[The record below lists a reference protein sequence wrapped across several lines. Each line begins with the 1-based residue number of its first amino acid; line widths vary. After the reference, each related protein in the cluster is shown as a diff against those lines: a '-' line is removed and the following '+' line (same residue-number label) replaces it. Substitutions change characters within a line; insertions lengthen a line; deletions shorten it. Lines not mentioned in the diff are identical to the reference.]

1 MTVEHSAVVR
11 GGFSFSMDMLHA
23 LISGFLQCFNLST
36 FNLMMV
42 GIAIGFVVGILP
54 GLGGPTA
61 MALMLPFVFKMNAVE
76 AFAFL
81 LGMTAVTAT
90 TGDITSVLFGVPGE
104 PTTASTIVDGHAMA
118 RNGET
123 GRALGAVLMS
133 SLVGAIFAG
142 VALGAAIPVIRPL
155 VLSFGSPEF
164 FMLSLL
170 GISFVASLSGEDPL
184 KGIVAGGIGLMLAT
198 IGLDPISGIQRYTFG
213 QLFLWDGIGLVPIT
227 IGFYAIPE
235 TIELAV
241 LGTSISKKEVG
252 EFGGVMEGVKDT
264 FRHFW
269 LVMRCSALGTVTAI
283 IPGMGA
289 ATTQWLAYAHAV
301 QSSPDK
307 ERFGKGDVRGVLGPG
322 AANNSTLG
330 GSLITT
336 IAFGVPASVIMAILL
351 GAFIIQGIVPGPDML
366 IPPPKGKLD
375 LTYSFVWV
383 IIISN
388 IITVGICFLFLK
400 PLAKVTQVRG
410 GIIIPII
417 LVLIYLGAFAEKN
430 AFEDM
435 VIVLF
440 FGALGWIMEK
450 LEWPRPPV
458 LLGLVL
464 GPLAENRLFLSTDN
478 YGLAWMHRPGVIGI
492 FLLTLVGIF
501 YPIIKERREAKEK
514 AAAGNATSQIGGET
528 PAGGIRFGPA
538 VWFTLVTILLLALAL
553 WQSRNFG
560 FRAGLFPW
568 VIGIPTLI
576 LAFAQLGRDLYG
588 KKKKKVAE
596 YQEAPGEEVTPQE
609 TRQRTLS
616 IIIWTVAFFLA
627 IWILGFSYAV
637 PITILAYLII
647 AAKEKWPIVVGVT
660 FFTWLFYWGLFEK
673 LLNVPFPEGLLI
685 SLIKGG
691 Q

>member
-1 MTVEHSAVVR
+1 
-11 GGFSFSMDMLHA
+11 MDMVHA

-133 SLVGAIFAG
+133 SLVGAVFAG
-142 VALGAAIPVIRPL
+142 VALGAAVPIIRPL

-164 FMLSLL
+164 FMLSIL
-170 GISFVASLSGEDPL
+170 GISFVAALSGEDVL
-184 KGIVAGGIGLMLAT
+184 KGLVAGGIGLMLAT

-241 LGTSISKKEVG
+241 LGTSISNKEVG

-269 LVMRCSALGTVTAI
+269 LVMRCSALGTITAI

-301 QSSPDK
+301 QSSPNK

-366 IPPPKGKLD
+366 LPPPKGHLD

-388 IITVGICFLFLK
+388 VITVGICFLFLK
-400 PLAKVTQVRG
+400 PLAQVTQVRG

-435 VIVLF
+435 VIVIF

-450 LEWPRPPV
+450 MEWPRPPV

-478 YGLAWMHRPGVIGI
+478 YGLAWLHRPGVIGI
-492 FLLTLVGIF
+492 FALTLFGVF
-501 YPIIKERREAKEK
+501 YPMIKERRRAKEK
-514 AAAGNATSQIGGET
+514 AAAQRASTTTVEE
-528 PAGGIRFGPA
+528 PARVMQFGPA
-538 VWFTLVTILLLALAL
+538 VWFTGVTIILLTLAL
-553 WQSRNFG
+553 WNSRNFG

-568 VIGIPTLI
+568 AIGTPTLL
-576 LAFAQLGRDLYG
+576 LAFGQLGRDLYG
-588 KKKKKVAE
+588 RKKKKESDIPALPESEVAPE
-596 YQEAPGEEVTPQE
+596 DA
-609 TRQRTLS
+609 RRRTIS
-616 IIIWTVAFFLA
+616 IVLWTIGFFLV
-627 IWILGFSYAV
+627 IWFLGFSYAV
-637 PITILAYLII
+637 PLTMFLYLKFS
-647 AAKEKWPIVVGVT
+647 ADESWLMTGLVT
-660 FFTWLFYWGLFEK
+660 FFTWLFYWSLFEY

>member
-1 MTVEHSAVVR
+1 MFET
-11 GGFSFSMDMLHA
+11 LNA
-23 LISGFLQCFNLST
+23 LLSGLYQVFTWST
-36 FNLMMV
+36 FSLMCV
-42 GIAIGFVVGILP
+42 GIVVGFIVGILP

-61 MALMLPFVFKMNAVE
+61 MALMLPFIFKMSAVE

-118 RNGET
+118 KKGEA

-133 SLVGAIFAG
+133 SLVGAIFAAF
-142 VALGAAIPVIRPL
+142 ALAAAIPVIRPL
-155 VLSFGSPEF
+155 VLTFGSPEF
-164 FMLSLL
+164 FMMALL
-170 GISFVASLSGEDPL
+170 GITFVASLSGESQL
-184 KGIVAGGIGLMLAT
+184 KGIVSGGLGLMLAT

-213 QLFLWDGIGLVPIT
+213 QLFLWDGIGLVPVT

-241 LGTSISKKEVG
+241 LGTSIAQQEVG
-252 EFGGVMEGVKDT
+252 QLGGVMQGVKDT
-264 FRHFW
+264 FRHWW
-269 LVMRCSALGTVTAI
+269 LVIRCSALGTFTAI

-307 ERFGKGDVRGVLGPG
+307 ERFGKGAVEGVLGPG

-366 IPPPKGKLD
+366 LPPPKGKLD
-375 LTYSFVWV
+375 LTFSFVWV

-388 IITVGICFLFLK
+388 IITVAACFLFLK
-400 PLAKVTQVRG
+400 PLAKVTQIRG
-410 GIIIPII
+410 SLIIPCI
-417 LVLIYLGAFAEKN
+417 LLLIYLGAFAEKN

-435 VIVLF
+435 IVVLF
-440 FGALGWIMEK
+440 FGALGWILEK

-478 YGLAWMHRPGVIGI
+478 YGLAWLWRPGVLIIFALSLAGI
-492 FLLTLVGIF
+492 L
-501 YPIIKERREAKEK
+501 YPILKERRQGRERQG
-514 AAAGNATSQIGGET
+514 AAARDGATVRSPGKLHL
-528 PAGGIRFGPA
+528 RFNRA
-538 VWFTLVTILLLALAL
+538 VLFSFAIVAVIALAL

-568 VIGIPTLI
+568 AIGFPV
-576 LAFAQLGRDLYG
+576 LALALVQLGSDLLGYG
-588 KKKKKVAE
+588 GRRAHGHIVE
-596 YQEAPGEEVTPQE
+596 TGPEIAPQMTY
-609 TRQRTLS
+609 RRTLR
-616 IIIWTVAFFLA
+616 IIGWTFGFFVVIWL
-627 IWILGFSYAV
+627 LGFAVAV
-637 PITILAYLII
+637 PLTMLLYLK
-647 AAKEKWPIVVGVT
+647 AAREKWLITVT
-660 FFTWLFYWGLFEK
+660 MALISWLFFYGLFDYA
-673 LLNVPFPEGLLI
+673 LHVPFPEGQLFVWL
-685 SLIKGG
+685 

>member
-1 MTVEHSAVVR
+1 
-11 GGFSFSMDMLHA
+11 MDMLHA

-36 FNLMMV
+36 FNLMMI

-61 MALMLPFVFKMNAVE
+61 MALMLPFVFKMSAVE

-133 SLVGAIFAG
+133 SLVGAVFAG
-142 VALGAAIPVIRPL
+142 VALGAAVPIIRPL

-164 FMLSLL
+164 FMLSIL
-170 GISFVASLSGEDPL
+170 GISFVAALSGEDAL
-184 KGIVAGGIGLMLAT
+184 KGLVAGGIGLMLAT

-213 QLFLWDGIGLVPIT
+213 QLFLWDGVGLVPIT

-241 LGTSISKKEVG
+241 LGTSISTKEVG
-252 EFGGVMEGVKDT
+252 QLGGVMEGVKDT
-264 FRHFW
+264 FRHWW
-269 LVMRCSALGTVTAI
+269 LVIRCSALGTLTAI

-301 QSSPDK
+301 QSSPNK

-366 IPPPKGKLD
+366 LPPPKGHLD

-388 IITVGICFLFLK
+388 IITVAVCFLFLG
-400 PLAKVTQVRG
+400 PIARVTQVRG

-417 LVLIYLGAFAEKN
+417 LILIYLGAYAEKN

-435 VIVLF
+435 LVVLF

-478 YGLAWMHRPGVIGI
+478 YGSAWIARPAVLGILA
-492 FLLTLVGIF
+492 LTLFGIF
-501 YPIIKERREAKEK
+501 YPMIKSRREEQEK
-514 AAAGNATSQIGGET
+514 LRESVTARAQMEAPGQHQ
-528 PAGGIRFGPA
+528 IRFGA
-538 VWFTLVTILLLALAL
+538 AALFTTAIVILLALAL
-553 WQSRNFG
+553 WESRNFG
-560 FRAGLFPW
+560 YRAGLFPW

-576 LAFAQLGRDLYG
+576 LAIGQLIRDLYG
-588 KKKKKVAE
+588 KKKEKIAGLAE
-596 YQEAPGEEVTPQE
+596 SVE
-609 TRQRTLS
+609 THIDVPPELVRHRTIS
-616 IIIWTVAFFLA
+616 ILCWTIGFFVA
-627 IWILGFSYAV
+627 IWLLGFSYAV
-637 PITILAYLII
+637 PLTIFLYLKFAGKENWPITI
-647 AAKEKWPIVVGVT
+647 GVT
-660 FFTWLFYWGLFEK
+660 FFSWLFYWSLFER

-685 SLIKGG
+685 ELIKGP

>member
-1 MTVEHSAVVR
+1 
-11 GGFSFSMDMLHA
+11 MLTA
-23 LISGFLQCFNLST
+23 LASGFIQCFTWST
-36 FNLMMV
+36 FSLMCI
-42 GIAIGFVVGILP
+42 GIFIGFVVGILP

-61 MALMLPFVFKMNAVE
+61 MALMLPFVFKMSAVE

-118 RNGET
+118 RNGEA

-133 SLVGAIFAG
+133 SLVGAIFGA
-142 VALGAAIPVIRPL
+142 VAIAVAVPIVRPL

-170 GISFVASLSGEDPL
+170 GITFVASLSGEDQL
-184 KGIVAGGIGLMLAT
+184 KGIIAGGIGLMLAT
-198 IGLDPISGIQRYTFG
+198 IGLDPISGTQRFTFN

-241 LGTSISKKEVG
+241 LGTSIATQEVTQL
-252 EFGGVMEGVKDT
+252 GGVMQGVKDT
-264 FRHFW
+264 FKHWW
-269 LVMRCSALGTVTAI
+269 LVIRCSALGTFTAI

-301 QSSPDK
+301 QSSPNK
-307 ERFGKGDVRGVLGPG
+307 ERFGKGAVEGVLGPG

-375 LTYSFVWV
+375 LTFSFVWV

-388 IITVGICFLFLK
+388 VITVGICFWFLK
-400 PLAKVTQVRG
+400 PLARITQVRG
-410 GIIIPII
+410 SLIIPII

-435 VIVLF
+435 LVVLF
-440 FGALGWIMEK
+440 FGALGWILEK

-464 GPLAENRLFLSTDN
+464 GPLAENRLFLSSDN
-478 YGLAWMHRPGVIGI
+478 YGVGWVARPGVLMILAVTLIGI
-492 FLLTLVGIF
+492 I
-501 YPIIKERREAKEK
+501 YPIIKKKREQTEVLATAAGTQELAAEPRGLRFNK
-514 AAAGNATSQIGGET
+514 AALFTA
-528 PAGGIRFGPA
+528 FVA
-538 VWFTLVTILLLALAL
+538 VVLALAL

-568 VIGIPTLI
+568 VIGIPTLVLTLVQLVKDIIGREKPKAAPADWEVAVEVSPEMERRRTISI
-576 LAFAQLGRDLYG
+576 LL
-588 KKKKKVAE
+588 
-596 YQEAPGEEVTPQE
+596 
-609 TRQRTLS
+609 
-616 IIIWTVAFFLA
+616 WTVGVFLA
-627 IWILGFSYAV
+627 IWLLGFSNAV
-637 PITILAYLII
+637 LVSMVLYLKI
-647 AAKEKWPIVVGVT
+647 AGKEKWPMTIAVSLCTWLFVYGLFERVLSIPFPDGL
-660 FFTWLFYWGLFEK
+660 FFTWF
-673 LLNVPFPEGLLI
+673 
-685 SLIKGG
+685 GG
-691 Q
+691 S

>member
-1 MTVEHSAVVR
+1 MEM
-11 GGFSFSMDMLHA
+11 FSA
-23 LISGFLQCFNLST
+23 LISGLMQVFNWST
-36 FNLMMV
+36 FSLMMV
-42 GIAIGFVVGILP
+42 GIAVGFVVGILP

-61 MALMLPFVFKMNAVE
+61 MALMLPFIFKMSAVE

-118 RNGET
+118 RNGEA

-133 SLVGAIFAG
+133 SLVGALFAG
-142 VALGAAIPVIRPL
+142 VALAIAVPIVRPI

-170 GISFVASLSGEDPL
+170 GITFVASLSGEDQL
-184 KGIVAGGIGLMLAT
+184 KGIISGGIGLMLAT

-241 LGTSISKKEVG
+241 LGTSISTQKVEKL
-252 EFGGVMEGVKDT
+252 GGVMEGVKDT
-264 FRHFW
+264 FRHWW
-269 LVMRCSALGTVTAI
+269 LVIRCSALGTFTAI

-301 QSSPDK
+301 QSSPNK

-336 IAFGVPASVIMAILL
+336 IAFGVPASVVMAILL

-366 IPPPKGKLD
+366 LPPPKGKLD
-375 LTYSFVWV
+375 LTFSFVWV

-388 IITVGICFLFLK
+388 IITVAICFLFLK
-400 PLAKVTQVRG
+400 QLARVTQVRG
-410 GIIIPII
+410 AIIIPII
-417 LVLIYLGAFAEKN
+417 LVLVYLGAFAEKN
-430 AFEDM
+430 AFQDM
-435 VIVLF
+435 LVVLF
-440 FGALGWIMEK
+440 FGGLGWVMEK
-450 LEWPRPPV
+450 MEWPRPPV

-478 YGLAWMHRPGVIGI
+478 YGSAWLGRPGVLIIFAVTLIGI
-492 FLLTLVGIF
+492 V
-501 YPIIKERREAKEK
+501 YPIIKNKREERKKLA
-514 AAAGNATSQIGGET
+514 SET
-528 PAGGIRFGPA
+528 QAQADIERPRHEGARFGSAA
-538 VWFTLVTILLLALAL
+538 VFTTVVATLLALAL
-553 WQSRNFG
+553 FQSRNFG

-568 VIGIPTLI
+568 AIGIPTLF
-576 LAFAQLGRDLYG
+576 LALVQLGKDTLGREKPKGALAAWE
-588 KKKKKVAE
+588 VAVTV
-596 YQEAPGEEVTPQE
+596 PPEVA
-609 TRQRTLS
+609 RQRTVS
-616 IIIWTVAFFLA
+616 IILWTIGFFIA
-627 IWILGFSYAV
+627 IWLLGFTYSIPVTMLLYLK
-637 PITILAYLII
+637 LAG
-647 AAKEKWPIVVGVT
+647 KEKWPMTIAVT
-660 FFTWLFYWGLFEK
+660 FFTWVFVYGLFERA
-673 LLNVPFPEGLLI
+673 LSIPFPEGLLV
-685 SLIKGG
+685 SLIKGPS
-691 Q
+691 

>member
-1 MTVEHSAVVR
+1 
-11 GGFSFSMDMLHA
+11 MDMLHA

-36 FNLMMV
+36 FNLMMI

-61 MALMLPFVFKMNAVE
+61 MALMLPFVFKMSAVE

-104 PTTASTIVDGHAMA
+104 PTTASTIVDGHSMA
-118 RNGET
+118 RNGEA

-133 SLVGAIFAG
+133 SLVGAVFAG
-142 VALGAAIPVIRPL
+142 VALGAAVPIIRPL

-164 FMLSLL
+164 FMLSVL
-170 GISFVASLSGEDPL
+170 GITFVASLSGEDQL

-241 LGTSISKKEVG
+241 LGTSISQQKVEKL
-252 EFGGVMEGVKDT
+252 GGVMEGVKDT
-264 FRHFW
+264 FRHWW
-269 LVMRCSALGTVTAI
+269 LVIRCSALGTLTAI

-301 QSSPDK
+301 QSSPNK

-366 IPPPKGKLD
+366 IPEPKGHLS
-375 LTYSFVWV
+375 LTFSFVWV
-383 IIISN
+383 IILSN
-388 IITVGICFLFLK
+388 IITVAICFLFLNT
-400 PLAKVTQVRG
+400 LAKVTQVRG
-410 GIIIPII
+410 SLIIPII

-435 VIVLF
+435 IIVLF
-440 FGALGWIMEK
+440 FGGLGWIMEK
-450 LEWPRPPV
+450 LDWPRPPV

-478 YGLAWMHRPGVIGI
+478 YGLAWMHRPGVIAI
-492 FLLTLVGIF
+492 FALTLFGIF
-501 YPIIKERREAKEK
+501 YPMIKSRREERAKSAEQPVTQVRS
-514 AAAGNATSQIGGET
+514 AET
-528 PAGGIRFGPA
+528 PVRRLHFGA
-538 VWFTLVTILLLALAL
+538 AT
-553 WQSRNFG
+553 
-560 FRAGLFPW
+560 
-568 VIGIPTLI
+568 
-576 LAFAQLGRDLYG
+576 
-588 KKKKKVAE
+588 
-596 YQEAPGEEVTPQE
+596 
-609 TRQRTLS
+609 
-616 IIIWTVAFFLA
+616 
-627 IWILGFSYAV
+627 
-637 PITILAYLII
+637 AYTMACL
-647 AAKEKWPIVVGVT
+647 
-660 FFTWLFYWGLFEK
+660 
-673 LLNVPFPEGLLI
+673 
-685 SLIKGG
+685 
-691 Q
+691 

>member
-1 MTVEHSAVVR
+1 
-11 GGFSFSMDMLHA
+11 MDMLNA
-23 LISGFLQCFNLST
+23 LISGFLQCFTFST
-36 FNLMMV
+36 FNLMLI
-42 GIAIGFVVGILP
+42 GIAIGFMVGILP

-81 LGMTAVTAT
+81 LGMTAVTST

-104 PTTASTIVDGHAMA
+104 PTTASTIVDGHTMA
-118 RNGET
+118 RNGEA

-133 SLVGAIFAG
+133 SLVGAVFAG
-142 VALGAAIPVIRPL
+142 VALGAAIPIIRPL

-164 FMLSLL
+164 FMLAIL
-170 GISFVASLSGEDPL
+170 GISFVAALSGEDVL
-184 KGIVAGGIGLMLAT
+184 KGLVAGGIGLMLAT

-213 QLFLWDGIGLVPIT
+213 HLFLWDGIGLVPIT

-241 LGTSISKKEVG
+241 LGTSIAKQEVG
-252 EFGGVMEGVKDT
+252 NLGGVMEGVKDT
-264 FRHFW
+264 FRHW
-269 LVMRCSALGTVTAI
+269 SLVIRCSALGTFTAI

-301 QSSPDK
+301 QSSPNK
-307 ERFGKGDVRGVLGPG
+307 ERFGKGAVEGVLGPG

-336 IAFGVPASVIMAILL
+336 IAFGVPASVVMAILL

-366 IPPPKGKLD
+366 LPPPKGKLD

-383 IIISN
+383 IILSN
-388 IITVGICFLFLK
+388 MITVAICFLFLK

-410 GIIIPII
+410 GIIIPLI

-435 VIVLF
+435 LVVLF
-440 FGALGWIMEK
+440 FGGLGWAMEK
-450 LEWPRPPV
+450 MDWPRPPV

-478 YGLAWMHRPGVIGI
+478 YGWAWTTRPGVIGI
-492 FLLTLVGIF
+492 FILTLVGIF
-501 YPIIKERREAKEK
+501 YPMFKSRREARRKAEAASGTEAKEP
-514 AAAGNATSQIGGET
+514 SQARTMHFGT
-528 PAGGIRFGPA
+528 PAM
-538 VWFTLVTILLLALAL
+538 FTTVVIIVMALAL

-560 FRAGLFPW
+560 YRAGLFPW
-568 VIGIPTLI
+568 VIGTPTLI
-576 LAFAQLGRDLYG
+576 LALAQLTRDLYG
-588 KKKKKVAE
+588 RTKKSTVMPGGPAEAEVAIS
-596 YQEAPGEEVTPQE
+596 PQLA
-609 TRQRTLS
+609 RKRTLW
-616 IIIWTVAFFLA
+616 IILWIIGFFVA
-627 IWILGFSYAV
+627 IWLLGFSYAV
-637 PITILAYLII
+637 PLTILLYLRLAGGESWKITTLI
-647 AAKEKWPIVVGVT
+647 T
-660 FFTWLFYWGLFEK
+660 FFSWLFFWVLFEK
-673 LLNVPFPEGLLI
+673 TLNVPFPEGLLFT
-685 SLIKGG
+685 LIRGG
-691 Q
+691 E

>member
-1 MTVEHSAVVR
+1 
-11 GGFSFSMDMLHA
+11 MDMLNA
-23 LISGFLQCFNLST
+23 LVSGFLQCFNFST
-36 FNLMMV
+36 FNLMLI

-81 LGMTAVTAT
+81 LGMTAVTST

-104 PTTASTIVDGHAMA
+104 PTTASTIVDGHSMA
-118 RNGET
+118 RNGEA

-133 SLVGAIFAG
+133 SLVGAVFAG
-142 VALGAAIPVIRPL
+142 VALGAAVPIIRPL

-164 FMLSLL
+164 FMLAIL
-170 GISFVASLSGEDPL
+170 GISFVAALSGEDVL
-184 KGIVAGGIGLMLAT
+184 KGIVSGGIGLMLAT

-213 QLFLWDGIGLVPIT
+213 QLFLWDGVGLVPIT

-241 LGTSISKKEVG
+241 LGTSIAKQEVG
-252 EFGGVMEGVKDT
+252 NLGGVMQGVRDT
-264 FRHFW
+264 FHHWW
-269 LVMRCSALGTVTAI
+269 LVIRCSALGTFTAI

-336 IAFGVPASVIMAILL
+336 VAFGVPASVVMAILL

-366 IPPPKGKLD
+366 LPPPKGKLD

-383 IIISN
+383 IILSN
-388 IITVGICFLFLK
+388 MITVAICFLFLK

-410 GIIIPII
+410 SIIIPLI
-417 LVLIYLGAFAEKN
+417 LILIYLGAFAEKN
-430 AFEDM
+430 AFADM
-435 VIVLF
+435 IVVLF
-440 FGALGWIMEK
+440 FGALGWVMEK
-450 LEWPRPPV
+450 MEWPRPPV

-478 YGLAWMHRPGVIGI
+478 YGLAWTSRPGVIGI
-492 FLLTLVGIF
+492 FVLTLFGVF
-501 YPIIKERREAKEK
+501 YPIFKSRRDARKK
-514 AAAGNATSQIGGET
+514 TAVDM
-528 PAGGIRFGPA
+528 PAPRQEEPGRRVMRFGSQA
-538 VWFTLVTILLLALAL
+538 LFTLAVILVLAIAL

-576 LAFAQLGRDLYG
+576 LALCQLARDITA
-588 KKKKKVAE
+588 KKSAD
-596 YQEAPGEEVTPQE
+596 APRFHTEIDPGLAV
-609 TRQRTLS
+609 RRTIS
-616 IIIWTVAFFLA
+616 ILLWIVGCFVVIWL
-627 IWILGFSYAV
+627 LGFSYAV
-637 PITILAYLII
+637 PLVILAYLKVAGGENWKIT
-647 AAKEKWPIVVGVT
+647 AAVT
-660 FFTWLFYWGLFEK
+660 LCAWLFFWGLFEK
-673 LLNVPFPEGLLI
+673 MLNVPFPDGLLI

-691 Q
+691 E

>member
-1 MTVEHSAVVR
+1 M
-11 GGFSFSMDMLHA
+11 
-23 LISGFLQCFNLST
+23 I
-36 FNLMMV
+36 
-42 GIAIGFVVGILP
+42 GIVIGFVVGILP

-61 MALMLPFVFKMNAVE
+61 MALMLPFVFKMSAVE

-118 RNGET
+118 RNGEA

-133 SLVGAIFAG
+133 SLVGAIFGA
-142 VALGAAIPVIRPL
+142 VAIAVAIPIVRPV

-170 GISFVASLSGEDPL
+170 GISFVAALSGEDIL
-184 KGIVAGGIGLMLAT
+184 KGMISGGIGLMLAT

-241 LGTSISKKEVG
+241 LGTSIATQEVT
-252 EFGGVMEGVKDT
+252 ELGGVMEGVKDT

-269 LVMRCSALGTVTAI
+269 VVIRCSALGTITAI

-301 QSSPDK
+301 QSSPNK
-307 ERFGKGDVRGVLGPG
+307 ERFGKGAVEGVLGPG

-366 IPPPKGKLD
+366 IPEPKGHLS
-375 LTYSFVWV
+375 LTFSFVWV

-388 IITVGICFLFLK
+388 IITVAVCFLFLE
-400 PLAKVTQVRG
+400 PLARITQVRG
-410 GIIIPII
+410 SIIIPII

-435 VIVLF
+435 IVVLF
-440 FGALGWIMEK
+440 FGGLGWIMEK

-478 YGLAWMHRPGVIGI
+478 YGIAWLRRPGVLIIFAITLFGI
-492 FLLTLVGIF
+492 I
-501 YPIIKERREAKEK
+501 YPILKNKREEKEK
-514 AAAGNATSQIGGET
+514 LPSRAET
-528 PAGGIRFGPA
+528 ESALEAPRHEGLRFNTKA
-538 VWFTLVTILLLALAL
+538 LFTLIIAILLAFALF
-553 WQSRNFG
+553 QSRHFG

-576 LAFAQLGRDLYG
+576 LALCQLVKDLLGREKAKRPLAG
-588 KKKKKVAE
+588 WEVAADV
-596 YQEAPGEEVTPQE
+596 APEVA
-609 TRQRTLS
+609 TRRTVS
-616 IIIWTVAFFLA
+616 IIIWSIGFFLA
-627 IWILGFSYAV
+627 IWLLGFSYSIPV
-637 PITILAYLII
+637 SMLLYLRLAG
-647 AAKEKWPIVVGVT
+647 KEKWPMALAVT
-660 FFTWLFYWGLFEK
+660 FFTWLFVYGLFERA
-673 LLNVPFPEGLLI
+673 LSIPFPDGLL
-685 SLIKGG
+685 LTWFK
-691 Q
+691 

>member
-1 MTVEHSAVVR
+1 
-11 GGFSFSMDMLHA
+11 ML
-23 LISGFLQCFNLST
+23 I
-36 FNLMMV
+36 

-81 LGMTAVTAT
+81 LGMTAVTST

-104 PTTASTIVDGHAMA
+104 PTTASTIVDGHSMA
-118 RNGET
+118 RNGEA

-133 SLVGAIFAG
+133 SLVGAVFAG
-142 VALGAAIPVIRPL
+142 VALGAAVPIIRPL

-164 FMLSLL
+164 FMLAIL
-170 GISFVASLSGEDPL
+170 GISFVAALSGEDIL
-184 KGIVAGGIGLMLAT
+184 KGIVSGGIGLMLAT

-213 QLFLWDGIGLVPIT
+213 QLFLWDGVGLVPIT

-241 LGTSISKKEVG
+241 LGTSIAKQEVG
-252 EFGGVMEGVKDT
+252 NLGGVMQGVRDT
-264 FRHFW
+264 FKHWW
-269 LVMRCSALGTVTAI
+269 LVIRCSALGTFTAI

-336 IAFGVPASVIMAILL
+336 IAFGVPASVVMAILL

-366 IPPPKGKLD
+366 LPPPKGKLD

-383 IIISN
+383 IILSN
-388 IITVGICFLFLK
+388 MITVAICFLFLK

-410 GIIIPII
+410 SIIIPLI

-435 VIVLF
+435 IVVLF
-440 FGALGWIMEK
+440 FGALGWVMEK
-450 LEWPRPPV
+450 MEWPRPPV

-478 YGLAWMHRPGVIGI
+478 YGWAWTARPGVIAI
-492 FLLTLVGIF
+492 FVLTLVGIF
-501 YPIIKERREAKEK
+501 YPIIKNRREARQKE
-514 AAAGNATSQIGGET
+514 AAATSVGQTAET
-528 PAGGIRFGPA
+528 HHAHELHFGPA
-538 VWFTLVTILLLALAL
+538 ALFTIGVIIVLAIAL

-568 VIGIPTLI
+568 VIGTPTLL
-576 LAFAQLGRDLYG
+576 LAFGQLARDLYG
-588 KKKKKVAE
+588 RKKTVSNIPEIGEAHAE
-596 YQEAPGEEVTPQE
+596 IEPHVM
-609 TRQRTLS
+609 RKRTVS
-616 IIIWTVAFFLA
+616 IILWIIGFFVA
-627 IWILGFSYAV
+627 IWLLGFSYAV
-637 PITILAYLII
+637 PLTILLYLVFAGESLLII
-647 AAKEKWPIVVGVT
+647 ASVT
-660 FFTWLFYWGLFEK
+660 FFSWLFYWSLFEK
-673 LLNVPFPEGLLI
+673 MLNVPFPEGLLI
-685 SLIKGG
+685 NLIKGG
-691 Q
+691 G

>member
-1 MTVEHSAVVR
+1 MDMVGALFSGLVQV
-11 GGFSFSMDMLHA
+11 FNWSSFS
-23 LISGFLQCFNLST
+23 
-36 FNLMMV
+36 LMIV
-42 GIAIGFVVGILP
+42 GIAVGFVVGILP

-81 LGMTAVTAT
+81 LGMTAVTST

-104 PTTASTIVDGHAMA
+104 PTTASTIVDGHTMA
-118 RNGET
+118 RNGEA

-133 SLVGAIFAG
+133 SLVGAVFAG
-142 VALGAAIPVIRPL
+142 IALGAAVPIIRPL

-164 FMLSLL
+164 FMLAIL
-170 GISFVASLSGEDPL
+170 GISFVAALSGEDAL
-184 KGIVAGGIGLMLAT
+184 KGIISGGIGLMLAT
-198 IGLDPISGIQRYTFG
+198 IGLDPISGIQRFTFG

-241 LGTSISKKEVG
+241 LGTSIARQEVG
-252 EFGGVMEGVKDT
+252 QLGGVVEGVKDT
-264 FRHFW
+264 FRHWW
-269 LVMRCSALGTVTAI
+269 LVIRCSALGTFTAI

-301 QSSPDK
+301 QSSPNK
-307 ERFGKGDVRGVLGPG
+307 ERFGKGAVEGVLGPG

-336 IAFGVPASVIMAILL
+336 IAFGVPASVVMAILL

-366 IPPPKGKLD
+366 LPPPKGKLD

-388 IITVGICFLFLK
+388 MITVAICFLFLK

-410 GIIIPII
+410 GIIIPLI
-417 LVLIYLGAFAEKN
+417 LILIYLGAFAEKN

-435 VIVLF
+435 IVVLF
-440 FGALGWIMEK
+440 FGALGWVMEK
-450 LEWPRPPV
+450 LDWPRPPV

-478 YGLAWMHRPGVIGI
+478 YGTAWLSRPGVIVI
-492 FLLTLVGIF
+492 FILTLIGIF
-501 YPIIKERREAKEK
+501 YPLVKKRREAREK
-514 AAAGNATSQIGGET
+514 NRSATGEPAEHQERAGGLHFGAAALFS
-528 PAGGIRFGPA
+528 
-538 VWFTLVTILLLALAL
+538 LVVIALLGWAL
-553 WQSRNFG
+553 WTSRNFG
-560 FRAGLFPW
+560 YRAGLFPW
-568 VIGIPTLI
+568 VIGTPTLI
-576 LAFAQLGRDLYG
+576 LAFGQLFRDLYG
-588 KKKKKVAE
+588 KKKKAEASIMESAEARVEVAPDI
-596 YQEAPGEEVTPQE
+596 A
-609 TRQRTLS
+609 RRRTIY
-616 IIIWTVAFFLA
+616 IILWTVGFFTA
-627 IWILGFSYAV
+627 IWLLGFSYAV
-637 PITILAYLII
+637 PLTIFLYLKF
-647 AAKEKWPIVVGVT
+647 AGRENWPITLAVT
-660 FFTWLFYWGLFEK
+660 FCSWVFYWGLFERV
-673 LLNVPFPEGLLI
+673 LNVPFPEGRLI
-685 SLIKGG
+685 TLFTG

>member
-1 MTVEHSAVVR
+1 
-11 GGFSFSMDMLHA
+11 
-23 LISGFLQCFNLST
+23 
-36 FNLMMV
+36 MMV

-61 MALMLPFVFKMNAVE
+61 MALMLPFVFKMSAVE

-133 SLVGAIFAG
+133 SLVGAVFAG
-142 VALGAAIPVIRPL
+142 VALGAAVPIIRPL

-164 FMLSLL
+164 FMLSIL
-170 GISFVASLSGEDPL
+170 GISFVAALSGEDVL
-184 KGIVAGGIGLMLAT
+184 KGMVAGGIGLMLAT

-241 LGTSISKKEVG
+241 LGTSISNKEVG

-264 FRHFW
+264 FRHWW
-269 LVMRCSALGTVTAI
+269 LVIRCSALGTLTAI

-301 QSSPDK
+301 QSSPNK

-388 IITVGICFLFLK
+388 IITVAICFLFLK

-410 GIIIPII
+410 SIIIPII
-417 LVLIYLGAFAEKN
+417 LILIYLGAFAEKN

-435 VIVLF
+435 LVVLF

-478 YGLAWMHRPGVIGI
+478 YGWAWATRPGVLGI
-492 FLLTLVGIF
+492 FALTLFGIF
-501 YPIIKERREAKEK
+501 YPMLKSRREAREK
-514 AAAGNATSQIGGET
+514 ARSESTVEISMKEPSPQ
-528 PAGGIRFGPA
+528 GIRFSA
-538 VWFTLVTILLLALAL
+538 AALFTAAIVVVLAIAL
-553 WQSRNFG
+553 WDSRDFG
-560 FRAGLFPW
+560 YRAGLFPW
-568 VIGIPTLI
+568 VVGTPTLV
-576 LAFAQLGRDLYG
+576 FAIGQFIRDLYG
-588 KKKKKVAE
+588 KKKKAE
-596 YQEAPGEEVTPQE
+596 GGLAQSVEVEVEIAPELV
-609 TRQRTLS
+609 RKRTIS
-616 IIIWTVAFFLA
+616 IILWIFGFFLV
-627 IWILGFSYAV
+627 IWLLGFSYAV
-637 PITILAYLII
+637 PLTILLYLLF
-647 AAKEKWPIVVGVT
+647 AKESWFISISVT
-660 FFTWLFYWGLFEK
+660 FFSWLFYWSLFEK
-673 LLNVPFPEGLLI
+673 MLDVPFPEGYLI
-685 SLIKGG
+685 TLIKGG

>member
-1 MTVEHSAVVR
+1 
-11 GGFSFSMDMLHA
+11 MDMVAA
-23 LISGFLQCFNLST
+23 LFSGLIQVFNWST
-36 FNLMMV
+36 FSLMMI
-42 GIAIGFVVGILP
+42 GIAVGFIVGILP

-118 RNGET
+118 RNGEA

-133 SLVGAIFAG
+133 SLVGAVFAG
-142 VALGAAIPVIRPL
+142 VALGAAVPIIRPL

-164 FMLSLL
+164 FMLAIL
-170 GISFVASLSGEDPL
+170 GISFVAALSGEDAL
-184 KGIVAGGIGLMLAT
+184 KGIIAGGIGLMLAT

-241 LGTSISKKEVG
+241 LGTSIAKKEVG
-252 EFGGVMEGVKDT
+252 QLGGVMEGVKDT
-264 FRHFW
+264 FRHWW
-269 LVMRCSALGTVTAI
+269 LVIRCSALGTFTAI

-301 QSSPDK
+301 QSSPNK
-307 ERFGKGDVRGVLGPG
+307 ERFGKGAVEGVLGPG

-366 IPPPKGKLD
+366 LPPPKGKLD

-383 IIISN
+383 IILSN
-388 IITVGICFLFLK
+388 MVTVAICFLFLK

-410 GIIIPII
+410 SIIIPLI
-417 LVLIYLGAFAEKN
+417 LILIYLGAFAEKN

-435 VIVLF
+435 IVVLF
-440 FGALGWIMEK
+440 FGALGWVMEK

-478 YGLAWMHRPGVIGI
+478 YGWAWLSRPGVILI
-492 FLLTLVGIF
+492 FIATLIGIF
-501 YPIIKERREAKEK
+501 YPIIKKRKEEREK
-514 AAAGNATSQIGGET
+514 TRAATAAAKSEAQGRALHFDGATL
-528 PAGGIRFGPA
+528 
-538 VWFTLVTILLLALAL
+538 FTALVIVLLAWAL
-553 WQSRNFG
+553 WDSRNFG
-560 FRAGLFPW
+560 YRAGLFPW
-568 VIGIPTLI
+568 VIATPTLL
-576 LAFAQLGRDLYG
+576 LAFGQLFRDLYG
-588 KKKKKVAE
+588 KRKKAAASEFALGEIPVEVEPGVA
-596 YQEAPGEEVTPQE
+596 
-609 TRQRTLS
+609 RQRTIS
-616 IIIWTVAFFLA
+616 IILWTVGFFIA
-627 IWILGFSYAV
+627 IWLLGFSYAV
-637 PITILAYLII
+637 PLTIFLYLKLAGRENWMITVA
-647 AAKEKWPIVVGVT
+647 VT
-660 FFTWLFYWGLFEK
+660 FFSWLFYWSLFEK
-673 LLNVPFPEGLLI
+673 TLNVPFPDGLLI
-685 SLIKGG
+685 TLFTG

>member
-1 MTVEHSAVVR
+1 
-11 GGFSFSMDMLHA
+11 
-23 LISGFLQCFNLST
+23 
-36 FNLMMV
+36 MMV

-61 MALMLPFVFKMNAVE
+61 MALMLPFVFKMSAVE

-142 VALGAAIPVIRPL
+142 VALGAAIPIIRPL

-164 FMLSLL
+164 FMLSIL
-170 GISFVASLSGEDPL
+170 GISFVAALSGEDAL
-184 KGIVAGGIGLMLAT
+184 KGLVAGGIGLMLAT

-241 LGTSISKKEVG
+241 LGTSISNKEVG

-264 FRHFW
+264 FRHWW

-301 QSSPDK
+301 QSSPNK

-366 IPPPKGKLD
+366 LPPPKGHLD
-375 LTYSFVWV
+375 LTFSFVWV

-388 IITVGICFLFLK
+388 IITVAICFLFLK
-400 PLAKVTQVRG
+400 PIAKVTQVRG
-410 GIIIPII
+410 SIIIPII

-435 VIVLF
+435 IIVLF
-440 FGALGWIMEK
+440 FGALGWVMEK
-450 LEWPRPPV
+450 LHWPRPPV

-478 YGLAWMHRPGVIGI
+478 YGLAWIHRPAVIGI
-492 FLLTLVGIF
+492 FALTLFGIF
-501 YPIIKERREAKEK
+501 YPMIKSRREEREK
-514 AAAGNATSQIGGET
+514 AAAQGET
-528 PAGGIRFGPA
+528 QQAAEDAGPRRMTFGPGAWFSIA
-538 VWFTLVTILLLALAL
+538 VIAVLAVAL

-560 FRAGLFPW
+560 YRAGLFPW
-568 VIGIPTLI
+568 VIGIPTLF
-576 LAFAQLGRDLYG
+576 LALGQIARELYG
-588 KKKKKVAE
+588 KKKKKVAGLE
-596 YQEAPGEEVTPQE
+596 ESVEIQSDIAPELV
-609 TRQRTLS
+609 RQRTFS
-616 IIIWTVAFFLA
+616 ILLWTVGFFVA
-627 IWILGFSYAV
+627 IWLLGFSYAV
-637 PITILAYLII
+637 PLTILLYLKV
-647 AAKEKWPIVVGVT
+647 AGGESWLMTASVT
-660 FFTWLFYWGLFEK
+660 FFSWLFYWSLFEK
-673 LLNVPFPEGLLI
+673 MLNVPFPEGLLI
-685 SLIKGG
+685 ELIKGG

>member
-1 MTVEHSAVVR
+1 M
-11 GGFSFSMDMLHA
+11 FDMFTA
-23 LISGFLQCFNLST
+23 LFAGLVQVFNWST
-36 FNLMMV
+36 FSLMMI
-42 GIAIGFVVGILP
+42 GIAVGFVVGILP

-61 MALMLPFVFKMNAVE
+61 LALMLPFIFKMSAVE

-118 RNGET
+118 RNGEA

-133 SLVGAIFAG
+133 SFVGAIFGAI
-142 VALGAAIPVIRPL
+142 ALAAAIPVIRPL
-155 VLSFGSPEF
+155 VLTFGSPEF
-164 FMLSLL
+164 FMLAIL
-170 GISFVASLSGEDPL
+170 GITFVASLSGEDQL
-184 KGIVAGGIGLMLAT
+184 KGIISGGIGLMLAT
-198 IGLDPISGIQRYTFG
+198 IGLDPISGIQRFTFG

-241 LGTSISKKEVG
+241 LGTSIATQEVG
-252 EFGGVMEGVKDT
+252 KLGGVMEGVKDT
-264 FRHFW
+264 FRHWW
-269 LVMRCSALGTVTAI
+269 LVIRCSALGTFTAI

-301 QSSPDK
+301 QSSPNK
-307 ERFGKGDVRGVLGPG
+307 ERFGKGAVEGVLGPG

-336 IAFGVPASVIMAILL
+336 IAFGVPASVVMAILL

-375 LTYSFVWV
+375 LTFSFVWV

-388 IITVGICFLFLK
+388 AITVAVCFLFLK

-410 GIIIPII
+410 SIIIPLI

-435 VIVLF
+435 IVVLF
-440 FGALGWIMEK
+440 FGALGWVMEK
-450 LEWPRPPV
+450 LKWPRPPV

-464 GPLAENRLFLSTDN
+464 GPLAENRLFLSSDN
-478 YGLAWMHRPGVIGI
+478 YGLAWMMRPGVLII
-492 FLLTLVGIF
+492 FAVTMFGIF
-501 YPIIKERREAKEK
+501 YPAWKSRRERL
-514 AAAGNATSQIGGET
+514 ATSSEAKTTTTSSEGGLQ
-528 PAGGIRFGPA
+528 FGAPTLFTA
-538 VWFTLVTILLLALAL
+538 VVVIMLALAL

-568 VIGIPTLI
+568 VIATPTVLLALSQFVKDMKGRRKALGGAEEGEVVVPPEIARRRTIAI
-576 LAFAQLGRDLYG
+576 LG
-588 KKKKKVAE
+588 
-596 YQEAPGEEVTPQE
+596 
-609 TRQRTLS
+609 
-616 IIIWTVAFFLA
+616 WTVGCFLL
-627 IWILGFSYAV
+627 IWLLGFSWAV
-637 PITILAYLII
+637 PLSIFLYLKLAGW
-647 AAKEKWPIVVGVT
+647 ERWPMTLAVT
-660 FFTWLFYWGLFEK
+660 LCSWLFFFVLFEK
-673 LLNVPFPEGLLI
+673 MLNVPFPEGLLFTLF
-685 SLIKGG
+685 SGTP
-691 Q
+691 

>member
-1 MTVEHSAVVR
+1 
-11 GGFSFSMDMLHA
+11 MDMLNA
-23 LISGFLQCFNLST
+23 LVSGFLQCFSFST
-36 FNLMMV
+36 FNLMLI

-81 LGMTAVTAT
+81 LGMTAVTST

-104 PTTASTIVDGHAMA
+104 PTTASTIVDGHTMA
-118 RNGET
+118 RNGEA

-133 SLVGAIFAG
+133 SLIGAVFAG
-142 VALGAAIPVIRPL
+142 IALGAAVPIIRPL

-164 FMLSLL
+164 FMLAIL
-170 GISFVASLSGEDPL
+170 GISFVAALSGEDVL
-184 KGIVAGGIGLMLAT
+184 KGIISGGIGLMLAT

-241 LGTSISKKEVG
+241 LGTSIARQEVG
-252 EFGGVMEGVKDT
+252 NLGGVMQGVRDA
-264 FRHFW
+264 FHHWR
-269 LVMRCSALGTVTAI
+269 LVIRCSALGTFTAI

-301 QSSPDK
+301 QSSPNK
-307 ERFGKGDVRGVLGPG
+307 ERFGKGAVEGVLGPG

-336 IAFGVPASVIMAILL
+336 VAFGVPASVVMAILL

-366 IPPPKGKLD
+366 LPPPKGKLD

-383 IIISN
+383 IILSN
-388 IITVGICFLFLK
+388 MITVAICFLFLK

-410 GIIIPII
+410 GIIIPLI
-417 LVLIYLGAFAEKN
+417 LILIYLGAFAEKN
-430 AFEDM
+430 AFADM
-435 VIVLF
+435 VVVLF
-440 FGALGWIMEK
+440 FGGLGWMMEK
-450 LEWPRPPV
+450 LDWPRPPV

-478 YGLAWMHRPGVIGI
+478 YGLAWTSRPGVVAI
-492 FLLTLVGIF
+492 FLLTLFGIF
-501 YPIIKERREAKEK
+501 YPIVKSRLDARKK
-514 AAAGNATSQIGGET
+514 AAAEGIEAKSDAVT
-528 PAGGIRFGPA
+528 PRRSLHFGTA
-538 VWFTLVTILLLALAL
+538 ALFTLTVIVVLSVAL

-568 VIGIPTLI
+568 VIGTPTLI
-576 LAFAQLGRDLYG
+576 FAFLQLARDLTTAKSPEAG
-588 KKKKKVAE
+588 SHAE
-596 YQEAPGEEVTPQE
+596 LAAGLVV
-609 TRQRTLS
+609 RRTIS
-616 IIIWTVAFFLA
+616 IILWIVGCFLGIWL
-627 IWILGFSYAV
+627 LGFAYAV
-637 PITILAYLII
+637 PLVVLVYLKF
-647 AAKEKWPIVVGVT
+647 AGRESWTMTALVT
-660 FFTWLFYWGLFEK
+660 FFSWLFFWALFEK
-673 LLNVPFPEGLLI
+673 ILNVPFP
-685 SLIKGG
+685 
-691 Q
+691 

>member
-1 MTVEHSAVVR
+1 
-11 GGFSFSMDMLHA
+11 MDMLHA
-23 LISGFLQCFNLST
+23 LVSGFLQCFNFST
-36 FNLMMV
+36 FNLMLV

-61 MALMLPFVFKMNAVE
+61 MALMLPFVFKMSAVE

-81 LGMTAVTAT
+81 LGMTAVTST

-118 RNGET
+118 RNGEA

-133 SLVGAIFAG
+133 SLVGAVFAG
-142 VALGAAIPVIRPL
+142 VALGAAVPIIRPL

-164 FMLSLL
+164 FMLAIL
-170 GISFVASLSGEDPL
+170 GISFVAALSGEDIL
-184 KGIVAGGIGLMLAT
+184 KGMVSGGIGLMLAT
-198 IGLDPISGIQRYTFG
+198 IGLDPISGIQRFTFG

-241 LGTSISKKEVG
+241 LGTSIAKQEVG
-252 EFGGVMEGVKDT
+252 SLGGVMEGVKDT
-264 FRHFW
+264 FRHWW
-269 LVMRCSALGTVTAI
+269 LVIRCSALGTFTAI

-301 QSSPDK
+301 QSSPNK

-366 IPPPKGKLD
+366 LPPPKGKLD

-388 IITVGICFLFLK
+388 MITVAVCFLFLK

-410 GIIIPII
+410 SIIIPLI
-417 LVLIYLGAFAEKN
+417 LILIYLGAFAEKN

-435 VIVLF
+435 IVVLF

-450 LEWPRPPV
+450 LQWPRPPV

-478 YGLAWMHRPGVIGI
+478 YGWAWTTRPAVIGI
-492 FLLTLVGIF
+492 FVLTLFGIF
-501 YPIIKERREAKEK
+501 YPVIKNRREARQKEANEASTRTAK
-514 AAAGNATSQIGGET
+514 EET
-528 PAGGIRFGPA
+528 HGDHRIQFGPRA
-538 VWFTLVTILLLALAL
+538 LFSIVVIVILALAL

-560 FRAGLFPW
+560 YRAGLFPW
-568 VIGIPTLI
+568 VIGTPTLL
-576 LAFAQLGRDLYG
+576 LAFGQLVRDLYG
-588 KKKKKVAE
+588 KTKKSFSIPEIGEVQVEVA
-596 YQEAPGEEVTPQE
+596 PEVE
-609 TRQRTLS
+609 RKRTIS
-616 IIIWTVAFFLA
+616 IILWTIGFFLA
-627 IWILGFSYAV
+627 IWLLGFSYAV
-637 PITILAYLII
+637 PLTILLYLKLNGENWFITTS
-647 AAKEKWPIVVGVT
+647 VT
-660 FFTWLFYWGLFEK
+660 FFSWLFYWSLFEK
-673 LLNVPFPEGLLI
+673 MLNVPFPEGLLI
-685 SLIKGG
+685 TLITGG
-691 Q
+691 QQ

>member
-1 MTVEHSAVVR
+1 MLDMFSALFA
-11 GGFSFSMDMLHA
+11 G
-23 LISGFLQCFNLST
+23 LIQVFNWST
-36 FNLMMV
+36 FSLMMI
-42 GIAIGFVVGILP
+42 GIAVGFVVGILP

-61 MALMLPFVFKMNAVE
+61 MALMLPFIFKMSAVE

-118 RNGET
+118 RKGEA

-142 VALGAAIPVIRPL
+142 VALAVAIPVVRPI

-170 GISFVASLSGEDPL
+170 GITFVASLSGEDQL

-241 LGTSISKKEVG
+241 LGTSISQQKVEKL
-252 EFGGVMEGVKDT
+252 GGVMEGVKDT
-264 FRHFW
+264 FRHWW
-269 LVMRCSALGTVTAI
+269 LVIRCSALGTFTAI

-301 QSSPDK
+301 QSSPNK
-307 ERFGKGDVRGVLGPG
+307 ERFGKGAVEGVLGPG

-336 IAFGVPASVIMAILL
+336 IAFGVPASVVMAILL

-375 LTYSFVWV
+375 LTFSFVWV

-388 IITVGICFLFLK
+388 IITVAICFLFLNT
-400 PLAKVTQVRG
+400 LAKVTQVRG
-410 GIIIPII
+410 SLIIPLI
-417 LVLIYLGAFAEKN
+417 LLLIYLGAFAEKN

-435 VIVLF
+435 IVVLF
-440 FGALGWIMEK
+440 FGGLGWIMEK

-464 GPLAENRLFLSTDN
+464 GPLAENRLFLASDN
-478 YGLAWMHRPGVIGI
+478 YGLSWIWRPGVLII
-492 FLLTLVGIF
+492 FAVTLVGIL
-501 YPIIKERREAKEK
+501 YPLIKKKREKK
-514 AAAGNATSQIGGET
+514 ATQT
-528 PAGGIRFGPA
+528 PAAPVAATPKAHFRFDRR
-538 VWFTLVTILLLALAL
+538 VLFTVCVIVLLALAL

-560 FRAGLFPW
+560 VRAGLFPW
-568 VIGIPTLI
+568 VIGTPTLL
-576 LAFAQLGRDLYG
+576 LALFQLAKDFRRR
-588 KKKKKVAE
+588 
-596 YQEAPGEEVTPQE
+596 EEVSASQSTWE
-609 TRQRTLS
+609 TALQVSPAVASRRTWTILG
-616 IIIWTVAFFLA
+616 WTVGFFIA
-627 IWILGFSYAV
+627 IWLLGFSYAV
-637 PITILAYLII
+637 PLAMVLYLKL
-647 AAKEKWPIVVGVT
+647 AGREKWTTTVIVT
-660 FFTWLFYWGLFEK
+660 FCTWLFFHLLFERM
-673 LLNVPFPEGLLI
+673 LSVPFPDGLIFTLF
-685 SLIKGG
+685 KA

>member
-1 MTVEHSAVVR
+1 
-11 GGFSFSMDMLHA
+11 MDMLHA

-36 FNLMMV
+36 FNLMMI

-61 MALMLPFVFKMNAVE
+61 MALMLPFVFKMSAVE

-118 RNGET
+118 RNGEA

-133 SLVGAIFAG
+133 SLVGSVFAG
-142 VALGAAIPVIRPL
+142 GALGAAVPIIRPL

-164 FMLSLL
+164 FMLAIL
-170 GISFVASLSGEDPL
+170 GISFVAALSGEDAL
-184 KGIVAGGIGLMLAT
+184 KGLVAGGIGLMLAT
-198 IGLDPISGIQRYTFG
+198 IGLDPISGIQRYTLG

-241 LGTSISKKEVG
+241 LGTSIAKQEVG
-252 EFGGVMEGVKDT
+252 ELGGVMEGVKDT
-264 FRHFW
+264 FRHWW
-269 LVMRCSALGTVTAI
+269 LVIRCSALGTLTAI

-301 QSSPDK
+301 QSSPNK

-366 IPPPKGKLD
+366 LPPPKGKLD

-388 IITVGICFLFLK
+388 IITVAVCFLFLK

-410 GIIIPII
+410 SIIIPLI
-417 LVLIYLGAFAEKN
+417 LILIYLGAFAEKN

-435 VIVLF
+435 IVVLF

-450 LEWPRPPV
+450 LAWPRPPV

-478 YGLAWMHRPGVIGI
+478 YGWGWTSRPGVLII
-492 FLLTLVGIF
+492 FALTLFGIF
-501 YPIIKERREAKEK
+501 YPMIKSRRAERDKARDDATAQTTARAPHEHAIHFG
-514 AAAGNATSQIGGET
+514 AAALFASI
-528 PAGGIRFGPA
+528 II
-538 VWFTLVTILLLALAL
+538 VVLALAL

-560 FRAGLFPW
+560 YRAGLFPW
-568 VIGIPTLI
+568 VIGTPTLL
-576 LAFAQLGRDLYG
+576 LALGQLGRDLYG
-588 KKKKKVAE
+588 KKKKAAGGLAE
-596 YQEAPGEEVTPQE
+596 SVETHVDMAPEVE
-609 TRQRTLS
+609 RQRTLS
-616 IIIWTVAFFLA
+616 IIAWTVGFFLA
-627 IWILGFSYAV
+627 IWLLGFTYAV
-637 PITILAYLII
+637 PLTIFLYLKLAG
-647 AAKEKWPIVVGVT
+647 KEKWPITIAVT
-660 FFTWLFYWGLFEK
+660 FFSWLFYWGLFER
-673 LLNVPFPEGLLI
+673 LLNVPFPEGFLFE
-685 SLIKGG
+685 LIKGTA
-691 Q
+691 

>member
-1 MTVEHSAVVR
+1 
-11 GGFSFSMDMLHA
+11 MDMLNA
-23 LISGFLQCFNLST
+23 LVSGFLQCFNFST
-36 FNLMMV
+36 FNLMLV

-61 MALMLPFVFKMNAVE
+61 MALMLPFVFKMSAVE

-81 LGMTAVTAT
+81 LGMTAVTST

-118 RNGET
+118 RNGEA

-133 SLVGAIFAG
+133 SLVGAVFAG
-142 VALGAAIPVIRPL
+142 VALGAAVPIIRPL

-164 FMLSLL
+164 FMLAIL
-170 GISFVASLSGEDPL
+170 GISFVAALSGEDIL
-184 KGIVAGGIGLMLAT
+184 KGMVSGGIGLMLAT

-241 LGTSISKKEVG
+241 LGTSIAKQEVG
-252 EFGGVMEGVKDT
+252 SLGGVMEGVKDT
-264 FRHFW
+264 FRHWW
-269 LVMRCSALGTVTAI
+269 LVIRCSALGTFTAI

-301 QSSPDK
+301 QSSPNK

-366 IPPPKGKLD
+366 LPPPKGKLD

-388 IITVGICFLFLK
+388 MITVAVCFLFLK

-410 GIIIPII
+410 SIIIPLI

-435 VIVLF
+435 IIVLF
-440 FGALGWIMEK
+440 FGALGWVMEK
-450 LEWPRPPV
+450 MEWPRPPV

-478 YGLAWMHRPGVIGI
+478 YGWAWTTRPGVIGI
-492 FLLTLVGIF
+492 FVLTLFGIF
-501 YPIIKERREAKEK
+501 YPVIKNRREVRQKE
-514 AAAGNATSQIGGET
+514 AHETSTHPIEQSPGAHT
-528 PAGGIRFGPA
+528 LHFGPQTTFALA
-538 VWFTLVTILLLALAL
+538 VIVVLAIAL

-560 FRAGLFPW
+560 YRAGLFPW
-568 VIGIPTLI
+568 VVGIPTLI
-576 LAFAQLGRDLYG
+576 LAFGQFARDIYG
-588 KKKKKVAE
+588 KKKKAADGIAMSVE
-596 YQEAPGEEVTPQE
+596 TPVEIAPELA
-609 TRQRTLS
+609 RRRTVS
-616 IIIWTVAFFLA
+616 IILWTVGFFVA
-627 IWILGFSYAV
+627 IWLLGFSYAV
-637 PITILAYLII
+637 PLTILLYLKFAGESWFIT
-647 AAKEKWPIVVGVT
+647 ASVT
-660 FFTWLFYWGLFEK
+660 FFSWLFYWGLFEK
-673 LLNVPFPEGLLI
+673 MLNVPFPEGLLI
-685 SLIKGG
+685 TLINGG

>member
-1 MTVEHSAVVR
+1 
-11 GGFSFSMDMLHA
+11 MLEMFTA
-23 LISGFLQCFNLST
+23 LFAGLLQVFNWST
-36 FNLMMV
+36 FSLMMI
-42 GIAIGFVVGILP
+42 GIAVGFVVGILP

-61 MALMLPFVFKMNAVE
+61 MALMLPFIFKMSAVE

-118 RNGET
+118 RNGEA

-133 SLVGAIFAG
+133 SLVGAVFAG
-142 VALGAAIPVIRPL
+142 LALAVAIPVVRPI

-170 GISFVASLSGEDPL
+170 GITFVASLSGEDQL
-184 KGIVAGGIGLMLAT
+184 KGIIAGGIGLMLAT

-241 LGTSISKKEVG
+241 LGTSISQQKVEKL
-252 EFGGVMEGVKDT
+252 GGVMEGVRDT
-264 FRHFW
+264 FRHWW
-269 LVMRCSALGTVTAI
+269 LVIRCSALGTFTAI

-301 QSSPDK
+301 QSSPNK

-336 IAFGVPASVIMAILL
+336 IAFGVPASVVMAILL

-366 IPPPKGKLD
+366 VPPPKGKLD
-375 LTYSFVWV
+375 LTFSFVWV
-383 IIISN
+383 IILSN
-388 IITVGICFLFLK
+388 VITVAICFLFLNT
-400 PLAKVTQVRG
+400 LAKVTQVRG
-410 GIIIPII
+410 SLIIPLI
-417 LVLIYLGAFAEKN
+417 LLLIYLGAFAEKN

-435 VIVLF
+435 IVVLF
-440 FGALGWIMEK
+440 FGGLGWVMEK

-464 GPLAENRLFLSTDN
+464 GPLAENRLFLSSDN
-478 YGLAWMHRPGVIGI
+478 YGLSWIWRLGVLII
-492 FLLTLVGIF
+492 FAVTLVGIL
-501 YPIIKERREAKEK
+501 YPLIKNKRAEKATLTAATVVEPTPKRGLQLGWPII
-514 AAAGNATSQIGGET
+514 
-528 PAGGIRFGPA
+528 
-538 VWFTLVTILLLALAL
+538 FTGCVIILLALAL

-560 FRAGLFPW
+560 VRAGLFPW
-568 VIGIPTLI
+568 VIGTPTLL
-576 LAFAQLGRDLYG
+576 LALLQLIKDLRG
-588 KKKKKVAE
+588 HEKVSGPIE
-596 YQEAPGEEVTPQE
+596 GEGAVHVSPELAS
-609 TRQRTLS
+609 RRTWA
-616 IIIWTVAFFLA
+616 IIGWTVGFFVT
-627 IWILGFSYAV
+627 IWLLGFSYAV
-637 PITILAYLII
+637 PLTMVLYLKI
-647 AAKEKWPIVVGVT
+647 AGREKWPITAVMAFGSWV
-660 FFTWLFYWGLFEK
+660 FFYLLFERM
-673 LLNVPFPEGLLI
+673 LSVPFPDGLIFTLF
-685 SLIKGG
+685 KG

>member
-1 MTVEHSAVVR
+1 
-11 GGFSFSMDMLHA
+11 MLEMFNA
-23 LISGFLQCFNLST
+23 LFAGLIQVFNWST
-36 FNLMMV
+36 FSLMVV
-42 GIAIGFVVGILP
+42 GIAVGFVVGILP

-61 MALMLPFVFKMNAVE
+61 MALMLPFIFKMSAVE

-104 PTTASTIVDGHAMA
+104 PTTASTIVDGHTMA
-118 RNGET
+118 RNGEA

-133 SLVGAIFAG
+133 SLVGAIFA
-142 VALGAAIPVIRPL
+142 ALALAVAIPIIRPL

-164 FMLSLL
+164 FMLALL
-170 GISFVASLSGEDPL
+170 GITFVASLSGEDQL
-184 KGIVAGGIGLMLAT
+184 KGIIAGGLGLMLAT

-241 LGTSISKKEVG
+241 LGTSISREKVG
-252 EFGGVMEGVKDT
+252 KLGGVMEGVRDT
-264 FRHFW
+264 FRHW
-269 LVMRCSALGTVTAI
+269 SLVIRCSALGTFTAI

-301 QSSPDK
+301 QSSPNK
-307 ERFGKGDVRGVLGPG
+307 ERFGKGAVEGVLGPG

-336 IAFGVPASVIMAILL
+336 VAFGVPASVVMAILL

-375 LTYSFVWV
+375 LTFSFVWV
-383 IIISN
+383 IILSN
-388 IITVGICFLFLK
+388 FITVAVCFLFLNT
-400 PLAKVTQVRG
+400 LAKVTQVRG
-410 GIIIPII
+410 SLIIPLI
-417 LVLIYLGAFAEKN
+417 LLLIYLGAFAEKN

-435 VIVLF
+435 IVVLF
-440 FGALGWIMEK
+440 FGGLGWIMEK
-450 LEWPRPPV
+450 FQWPRPPV

-464 GPLAENRLFLSTDN
+464 GPLAENRLFLASDN
-478 YGLAWMHRPGVIGI
+478 YGTAWMWRPGVLIIFAISLLGI
-492 FLLTLVGIF
+492 I
-501 YPIIKERREAKEK
+501 YPIIKRKWEQKTIQTT
-514 AAAGNATSQIGGET
+514 AAATAAEPVPKTGVQFDW
-528 PAGGIRFGPA
+528 R
-538 VWFTLVTILLLALAL
+538 VLFTVCVIILLALAL

-568 VIGIPTLI
+568 VIGTPTLVLTLFQ
-576 LAFAQLGRDLYG
+576 LAKDLTGRR
-588 KKKKKVAE
+588 KVSAPHF
-596 YQEAPGEEVTPQE
+596 EAGAAFEVAPE
-609 TRQRTLS
+609 VANRRTWA
-616 IIIWTVAFFLA
+616 IIGWIVGFFIA
-627 IWILGFSYAV
+627 IWLLGFSIAV
-637 PITILAYLII
+637 PLTLVLYLKLAGD
-647 AAKEKWPIVVGVT
+647 EKWPTIAMVT
-660 FFTWLFYWGLFEK
+660 LSTWLFFYLLFERTLK
-673 LLNVPFPEGLLI
+673 VPFPDGLVF
-685 SLIKGG
+685 SLFKG